1 MSDKFEKNNRK
12 QLLSDLRKKAAED
25 LENSLPMSRSN
36 FMKLFD
42 YLNVE
47 LSESDCDDSNRLA
60 MKFLSQINIENSQVV
75 LDWLAEK
82 GGYCDC
88 EILANVEEQFQ

>member
-1 MSDKFEKNNRK
+1 MPDKFEKNSRK
-12 QLLSDLRKKAAED
+12 QVLSELRKKAIE
-25 LENSLPMSRSN
+25 EFESSLPMSRDN
-36 FMKLFD
+36 FIKLFD
-42 YLNVE
+42 YLIDE
-47 LSESDCDDSNRLA
+47 LIDLECDDSNRLTR
-60 MKFLSQINIENSQVV
+60 KFLSQINIANSQAV